1 MVVLDSF
8 LIEIWISESAIFSHL
23 EQLKEGL
30 LTTKFINILV
40 HDFLMHAEVVILL
53 FFQLEE
59 GRIARPEHLLLALAA
74 G

>member
-8 LIEIWISESAIFSHL
+8 FVEVRISESAVFGHL

-30 LTTKFINILV
+30 LTTEFINVLV
-40 HDFLMHAEVVILL
+40 HHFLMHAEVVILL